1 MVVTVN
7 FTNKGQPSSGGD
19 FSKKSYKPNG
29 SQRNQGQSSARQSN
43 GHQHDGRRSN
53 YGSGKPNNNQKRYTL
68 RCQFCEQMGHT
79 VKHCPKLQSKDF
91 TVNCVTSSNG
101 KDKTW
106 LMDSATPHNIMGD
119 LANLSI
125 HNEYDGTDEV
135 ILGDGSGLTI
145 SHIGS
150 LESHAPNRTF
160 ILSDT
165 FCVPNLSKN
174 LIFIHHLTKQNNVV
188 VEFHHFHFFVN
199 EKITGAILLRGACE
213 NSVYIFPES
222 MMSPIS
228 KMVANVHE
236 WTSIDGWNKRLGHPS
251 LWIVQHLVKNF
262 SLPVVKEKN
271 LYLPVSKKKIFLDY
285 VVHAQLI
292 KHINNL
298 FIPIVFKVMHHL
310 DLFILMFGDLHII
323 PVSTNLIITSF
334 WLTTSQNTCGSIQW
348 LQNPGCLQFFLI
360 SKNL

>member
-135 ILGDGSGLTI
+135 ILGDGSGHASALANAICPLLASTTLKGVAAI
-145 SHIGS
+145 DASS
-150 LESHAPNRTF
+150 L
-160 ILSDT
+160 
-165 FCVPNLSKN
+165 VPIPLNCN
-174 LIFIHHLTKQNNVV
+174 PV
-188 VEFHHFHFFVN
+188 
-199 EKITGAILLRGACE
+199 GCE
-213 NSVYIFPES
+213 WVFRVKRKP
-222 MMSPIS
+222 
-228 KMVANVHE
+228 
-236 WTSIDGWNKRLGHPS
+236 DG
-251 LWIVQHLVKNF
+251 LV
-262 SLPVVKEKN
+262 
-271 LYLPVSKKKIFLDY
+271 D
-285 VVHAQLI
+285 
-292 KHINNL
+292 
-298 FIPIVFKVMHHL
+298 
-310 DLFILMFGDLHII
+310 
-323 PVSTNLIITSF
+323 
-334 WLTTSQNTCGSIQW
+334 
-348 LQNPGCLQFFLI
+348 
-360 SKNL
+360 

>member
-135 ILGDGSGLTI
+135 ILGDGSG
-145 SHIGS
+145 
-150 LESHAPNRTF
+150 HASALANAICPPARINDFERC
-160 ILSDT
+160 SR
-165 FCVPNLSKN
+165 
-174 LIFIHHLTKQNNVV
+174 HRR
-188 VEFHHFHFFVN
+188 
-199 EKITGAILLRGACE
+199 ILLSE
-213 NSVYIFPES
+213 
-222 MMSPIS
+222 
-228 KMVANVHE
+228 
-236 WTSIDGWNKRLGHPS
+236 
-251 LWIVQHLVKNF
+251 
-262 SLPVVKEKN
+262 
-271 LYLPVSKKKIFLDY
+271 
-285 VVHAQLI
+285 
-292 KHINNL
+292 
-298 FIPIVFKVMHHL
+298 
-310 DLFILMFGDLHII
+310 
-323 PVSTNLIITSF
+323 
-334 WLTTSQNTCGSIQW
+334 LTTLMKHGTWDLVPIPLNC
-348 LQNPGCLQFFLI
+348 NPVGCEWVFRVKRKPDGLVD
-360 SKNL
+360 